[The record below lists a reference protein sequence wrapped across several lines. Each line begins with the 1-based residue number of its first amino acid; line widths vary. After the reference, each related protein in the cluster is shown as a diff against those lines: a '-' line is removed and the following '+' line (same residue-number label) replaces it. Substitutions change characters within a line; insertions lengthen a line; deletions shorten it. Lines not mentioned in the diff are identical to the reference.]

1 MNGKRT
7 CSLLKSIRCKIA
19 EQNGIEFSTP
29 ECTYQGECK
38 GTCPKCEAELRYL
51 AEELEKLRTSGK
63 RVAVAGIA
71 ATMIATSAAGCA
83 RQMPEDEFT
92 IPLSEGV
99 EKIPQN
105 SASAGIGSE
114 EYVLDGDV
122 AYPETPIVDDTAG
135 DVAYPET
142 PIVDDIVGEVAEPTE
157 PEEEKFEE
165 PKEEQSEYNGGYT
178 LTGVVAY
185 LPEKEP
191 EEEPKDTS
199 SVEKSVPEIQS
210 VVTMEADQ
218 VLEALEVFP
227 FGTVMDAWYLHQ
239 IYHDEEERYAEYSY
253 GMMTIR
259 VSYDEEM
266 RIVAV
271 TMDEDVG
278 ENCDA

>member
-99 EKIPQN
+99 EKIPEG

-122 AYPETPIVDDTAG
+122 AYPETPIVDD
-135 DVAYPET
+135 
-142 PIVDDIVGEVAEPTE
+142 IVGNVAEPTE
-157 PEEEKFEE
+157 PEEGKFEE
-165 PKEEQSEYNGGYT
+165 PKEEQPEYNGGYT

-210 VVTMEADQ
+210 MVTMEADQ

-253 GMMTIR
+253 RMMTIR